1 MMSKLYDF
9 EVAKPNGELV
19 SLKEFAGKVILIV
32 NTASKCGLTPQFEG
46 LQALYKKF
54 EDKGFVILGFPSD
67 QFNNQEFDNIDE
79 TMSFCQLNFGV
90 SFPMFAKID
99 VNGPQ
104 AHPLYSYLTSQ
115 KRGLLTRKIE
125 WNFAKF
131 LIDREGN
138 VVKRFASTTSPDGL
152 AKDIEKLLSK

>member
-1 MMSKLYDF
+1 MSKLFEF
-9 EVAKPNGELV
+9 EVAKPSGELV
-19 SLKEFAGKVILIV
+19 SLKQFEGKVILIV

-46 LQALYKKF
+46 LQALYKKY
-54 EDKGFVILGFPSD
+54 EEQGFIILGFPSD

-90 SFPMFAKID
+90 TFPMFAKID
-99 VNGPQ
+99 VNGPTS
-104 AHPLYSYLTSQ
+104 HPLYSYLKEQ

-131 LIDREGN
+131 LIDRQGN
-138 VVKRFASTTSPDGL
+138 VVKRFASTTAPDGL
-152 AKDIEKLLSK
+152 EKEIEKLL

>member
-1 MMSKLYDF
+1 MSKLYEF

-19 SLKEFAGKVILIV
+19 SLQQFAGKVILIV

-46 LQALYKKF
+46 LQSLYKQY
-54 EDKGFVILGFPSD
+54 EDKGLVILGFPSD

-90 SFPMFAKID
+90 TFPMFAKID
-99 VNGPQ
+99 VNGPN
-104 AHPLYSYLTSQ
+104 AHPLYSYLKEQ

-131 LIDREGN
+131 LIDRKGQ
-138 VVKRFASTTSPDGL
+138 VVKRFASTTSPDSL
-152 AKDIEKLLSK
+152 AKDIEKLL